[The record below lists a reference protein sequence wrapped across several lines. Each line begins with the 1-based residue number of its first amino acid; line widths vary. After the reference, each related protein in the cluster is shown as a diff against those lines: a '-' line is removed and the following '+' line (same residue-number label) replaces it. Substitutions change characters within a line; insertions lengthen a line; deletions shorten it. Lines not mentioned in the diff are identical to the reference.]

1 MAPQPRIGTRIR
13 RAMERKRMKQ
23 SELASSLGVSR
34 SAVNAWI
41 NDRAWPQGSIGA
53 LEEVLEIT
61 LVDDRQPAAG
71 GGGAPLSET
80 ERRELMEEYERL
92 GRRLFGPPAPGQAEE
107 ARGGSAQ
114 DEGRTA

>member
-1 MAPQPRIGTRIR
+1 
-13 RAMERKRMKQ
+13 MKQ

-53 LEEVLEIT
+53 LEEVLGIT
-61 LVDDRQPAAG
+61 LIDDQDPVTG

-92 GRRLFGPPAPGQAEE
+92 GRRLFGSSAPEQAEE
-107 ARGGSAQ
+107 AGGASAR
-114 DEGRTA
+114 DESRTA